1 MLCNHP
7 IFVSH
12 NISCNMDS
20 LPIIPLLSI
29 YTIINNKNTI
39 HYREFQKKYG
49 LLSGTM
55 TETDYFSDI
64 FITFVEGRI

>member
-1 MLCNHP
+1 
-7 IFVSH
+7 
-12 NISCNMDS
+12 MDS

-64 FITFVEGRI
+64 FITFVEGRIRSV

>member
-1 MLCNHP
+1 
-7 IFVSH
+7 
-12 NISCNMDS
+12 MDS
-20 LPIIPLLSI
+20 RPIIPLLSI